1 MNYNEM
7 STVKTNEGSGK
18 KYFNPGIHEGVII
31 SDVITHDK
39 LETSKY
45 TGPGIDFIFTGTNG
59 EVFQHRVFP
68 FVTNPTFKHFR
79 GEKKD
84 QLMTA
89 EEQFNDYLAN
99 IKHIMTKALGEEVF
113 AKALT
118 KIVDFVS
125 MGKVFKQ
132 AVDKYKF
139 PFAIMFI
146 ANKGGYTTIPSW
158 TGGFASYNAND
169 LKWDENKYGK
179 KKLTSATPVENPT
192 ASINYSASSAT
203 ASDIDGLP
211 F

>member
-7 STVKTNEGSGK
+7 STVKSNEGPSK
-18 KYFNPGIHEGVII
+18 KYFNPGIQEGVIV
-31 SDVITHDK
+31 SDVITHEK
-39 LETSKY
+39 LETAKY
-45 TGPGIDFIFTGTNG
+45 SGPAIDFIFTGVNG
-59 EVFQHRVFP
+59 EEFANRVFP
-68 FVTNPTFKHFR
+68 FVANTTFKHFR

-132 AVDKYKF
+132 AVDKYKV

-146 ANKGGYTTIPSW
+146 DKNGYTRIPAW
-158 TGGFASYNAND
+158 TGGFASYNANELTWNED
-169 LKWDENKYGK
+169 KYGK
-179 KKLTSATPVENPT
+179 KKMNSSTPVETPT
-192 ASINYSASSAT
+192 TSINYSVSSVT
-203 ASDIDGLP
+203 SDDVDGLP